1 MNGRFAHGGFDIAFS
16 DAGTGEPVL
25 LIHGFASSAKVNW
38 ISTGWT
44 SFLQESGFRA
54 IAFDNRGHGQTSKSY
69 REEDYAPGMM
79 AGDAAAL
86 LHHLGISRAH
96 VMGYS
101 MGARVTA
108 FLAMQS
114 PELVQ
119 TLIFGGLGDGMI
131 NGVGDWDPIAAALLS
146 EAPETITDKRGAAFR
161 TFADR
166 TGSDRRALAACVSR
180 SRELITREHLA
191 SIHIPALVAVGTLD
205 DIGGSAQGLASAM
218 GNAQAFNIE
227 GRDHMLAVG
236 DRSFKKA
243 ALDFLRRHPI

>member
-1 MNGRFAHGGFDIAFS
+1 MNGRFQHDGFDLAFM
-16 DAGTGEPVL
+16 DEGEGEPVL

-44 SFLQESGFRA
+44 SFLQSSGFRV

-69 REEDYAPGMM
+69 SEADYAPGMM
-79 AGDAAAL
+79 AGDGAAL
-86 LHHLGISRAH
+86 LRHLRISRTH
-96 VMGYS
+96 VIGYS
-101 MGARVTA
+101 MGARIAA
-108 FLAMQS
+108 FLAFEW

-119 TLIFGGLGDGMI
+119 TVTFGGLGDGLLH
-131 NGVGDWDPIAAALLS
+131 GVGDWDPIAAALLS
-146 EAPETITDKRGAAFR
+146 DAPETFTDARGAAFR
-161 TFADR
+161 KFADQ
-166 TGSDRRALAACVSR
+166 TQSDRRALAACIAR
-180 SRELITREHLA
+180 SRELVTVNQLA
-191 SIHIPALVAVGTLD
+191 RIAAPALVAVGTLD

-218 GNAQAFNIE
+218 NSAQAFAIE